1 MIMVDGA
8 ARRDDG
14 VVRELRDAGLRVTM
28 ARQAVLTWLTA
39 HPHSTANAVAE
50 GVRGEFGALSRQAV
64 YDVLAVC
71 THAGLLRRTGRPSR
85 SLRAASQGQPLSP
98 GVPGLRPHRGHRLCR
113 GGAAVPRHSR
123 AAWFRGR

>member
-1 MIMVDGA
+1 MVDGA

-39 HPHSTANAVAE
+39 HPHATANAVAE

-64 YDVLAVC
+64 YDVLAVS
-71 THAGLLRRTGRPSR
+71 THAGLLRRIEPAIP
-85 SLRAASQGQPLSP
+85 LASSGES
-98 GVPGLRPHRGHRLCR
+98 GTTTITWCA
-113 GGAAVPRHSR
+113 GAAAAPRTPTVPSGSGR
-123 AAWFRGR
+123 AST